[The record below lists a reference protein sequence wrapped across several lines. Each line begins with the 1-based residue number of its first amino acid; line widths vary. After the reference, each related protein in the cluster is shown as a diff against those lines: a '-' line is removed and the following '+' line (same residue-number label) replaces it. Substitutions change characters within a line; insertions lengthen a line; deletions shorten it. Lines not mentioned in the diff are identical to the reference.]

1 MIFKISL
8 FFRKRHNL
16 ITRNIFEKHFIP
28 NQLSADLYKSKVD
41 VPPKPSQTQINL
53 INHTITGP
61 TVFVAG
67 RYCKFSRNLSQSP
80 WVLDGKRVIEDSV
93 QEIIINEL
101 LFHFGVDDEK
111 IIFSASGREDVDVR
125 CLGNGRPFVLEII
138 DSHSSTLKD
147 EITQK
152 IENNVNSKEDQKITI
167 KDLQMVKRED
177 LVHIKQGEEHKK
189 KIYRALCK
197 VDGDITLDILN
208 KLDSPEGFLI
218 HQCTPLRVLHR
229 RTLLSRPRRIFS
241 VAPKYFRNADGHE
254 MLIIDIITQAGTYIK
269 ELVHGDF
276 GRTEPNFSSI
286 VGISMDIISLD
297 VIGIDLDWPPP
308 VERIQ

>member
-1 MIFKISL
+1 M
-8 FFRKRHNL
+8 

-28 NQLSADLYKSKVD
+28 KQLSFDLYKSKID
-41 VPPKPSQTQINL
+41 VPPKPNQSKIKLT
-53 INHTITGP
+53 NHIITGP

-67 RYCKFSRNLSQSP
+67 RYSKFSRHLSQSP
-80 WVLDGKRVIEDSV
+80 WVLDGKRVMEDSV

-101 LFHFGVDDEK
+101 IFHFGVDPEK

-138 DSHSSTLKD
+138 DSHSSTLAN
-147 EITQK
+147 EIAQI
-152 IENNVNSKEDQKITI
+152 IENNVNNKKEQKVTI
-167 KDLQMVKRED
+167 KDVQMVKRED

-197 VDGDITLDILN
+197 VDSEITLNILK
-208 KLDSPEGFLI
+208 KLDFPDGFLI

-229 RTLLSRPRRIFS
+229 RTLLSRPRQVYS
-241 VAPKYFRNADGHE
+241 VSPKYYRNADGHE
-254 MLIIDIITQAGTYIK
+254 MLIIDIVTQAGTYIK

-286 VGISMDIISLD
+286 VGVPMDIIALD

-308 VERIQ
+308 VLRS